1 MKIKRFMAPLLALAL
16 SFALAAP
23 AFAAPVPPEVENV
36 QSTDAD
42 APRYAVYEV
51 PFRAYLDGLTYLDV
65 TFTVAYK
72 SGRYVFESVDSV
84 ALTPM
89 NASALHWELVGY
101 TSQLSS
107 TECTLTI
114 SRKEMVGNT
123 PTGAFHPTDDITIKI
138 EAVMGSARENGP
150 VILSLDTAALA
161 MKIEA
166 VMGIVRESGFDTL
179 ASVHVVI
186 DETYG
191 FAGEPKLV
199 RAE

>member
-23 AFAAPVPPEVENV
+23 AFAAPVPLEVETV
-36 QSTDAD
+36 HSTDRD
-42 APRYAVYEV
+42 APRYALYEV
-51 PFRAYLDGLTYLDV
+51 PFRVYLDGLTYLDV
-65 TFTVAYK
+65 TFTVACE
-72 SGRYVFESVDSV
+72 SGSEVFESVGSV

-89 NASALHWELVGY
+89 DASTLHWDLISY
-101 TSQLSS
+101 SSQLSS
-107 TECTLTI
+107 TECTLLVF
-114 SRKEMVGNT
+114 RREMVGNI
-123 PTGAFHPTDDITIKI
+123 PTGISETAAITIKI
-138 EAVMGSARENGP
+138 EDVMGSVRENGP

-161 MKIEA
+161 MKIEE

-191 FAGEPKLV
+191 FAGEPKLILT
-199 RAE
+199 E